1 VRYLYAARDQV
12 EAVRARWTEALG
24 DRVAVLTRDEVIER
38 GWFGPVVSAA
48 ARERIGDLVVLAIA
62 DVAVVRRKAES
73 RSSLLIGHHGGLS
86 DAELLVPLLS
96 N

>member
-1 VRYLYAARDQV
+1 VTEAARD
-12 EAVRARWTEALG
+12 
-24 DRVAVLTRDEVIER
+24 
-38 GWFGPVVSAA
+38 
-48 ARERIGDLVVLAIA
+48 RIGDLIALAVS

-73 RSSLLIGHHGGLS
+73 RSSALIGHHGALT